1 MNIVDNILPKMEERI
16 NELKVNG
23 IQIIDSIF
31 SKCVLTEIIF
41 DYYKEKFNGVSQ
53 ELDRVL
59 ERDNGS
65 SPYSRYKRFLMQEM
79 EYIENFQINMKQQLI
94 YEMDAEK
101 SLATEATAPTATMKP
116 SILAMVEESMI
127 QAEKFLKEIKR

>member
-16 NELKVNG
+16 NELKANG
-23 IQIIDSIF
+23 TKIFDSIF

-59 ERDNGS
+59 ERENGS

-79 EYIENFQINMKQQLI
+79 ECIENFQIGVKQQLI
-94 YEMDAEK
+94 WEMDAEK
-101 SLATEATAPTATMKP
+101 SMATEEP
-116 SILAMVEESMI
+116 SMLIMVEESMI
-127 QAEKFLKEIKR
+127 QAEKFLKEIK